1 MGISFLSR
9 MCISSNIKPKQ
20 RIKMPLNAKYN
31 KCKGMCVLWHSNS
44 AEYSLL
50 APLARTFPAVSK
62 AGLLMLFLLILQGFF
77 PIWTSFPS
85 LWIYLALSQSHL
97 FFFFFFGRFWRPA
110 CLSLLYSYTIISH
123 WRLSIN
129 IKALQ
134 RLLLLSV
141 RGEKIKRRS
150 VWEDICIC
158 QLFLVL
164 E

>member
-9 MCISSNIKPKQ
+9 VCISSNIKPKQ
-20 RIKMPLNAKYN
+20 RITMPLNAKYN

-62 AGLLMLFLLILQGFF
+62 AGLLMLFFWSCRVFF

-85 LWIYLALSQSHL
+85 LWIYLALSQRHL
-97 FFFFFFGRFWRPA
+97 FFFSGRSWRPA

-141 RGEKIKRRS
+141 GGGRLSGGQFEKIS
-150 VWEDICIC
+150 AFVSC
-158 QLFLVL
+158 F
-164 E
+164 

>member
-50 APLARTFPAVSK
+50 APLARTFPAISK

-97 FFFFFFGRFWRPA
+97 FFFFFFWKVLTPCMPF
-110 CLSLLYSYTIISH
+110 S
-123 WRLSIN
+123 
-129 IKALQ
+129 ALQ
-134 RLLLLSV
+134 LHHHQPLTPFYKHKGAPASV
-141 RGEKIKRRS
+141 TA
-150 VWEDICIC
+150 IC
-158 QLFLVL
+158 QGGKD
-164 E
+164 

>member
-9 MCISSNIKPKQ
+9 MSISSNIKPKQ

-31 KCKGMCVLWHSNS
+31 KCNGICVLWHSNS

-50 APLARTFPAVSK
+50 APPLVH
-62 AGLLMLFLLILQGFF
+62 FLPSVRQVCWCFFFWSCRVFF

-85 LWIYLALSQSHL
+85 LWIYLALSQRHL
-97 FFFFFFGRFWRPA
+97 FFFGRFWRPA